1 MKLTSLR
8 EAYTYDELL
17 LVPQESSVIPD
28 HAKVDTILC
37 RGVQLPLPLLS
48 SAMDTVSEDRLAIAL
63 AREGGLSV
71 IHKNLPIEMQA
82 NMVKAVKEAEI
93 GDAVTPALDGQ
104 GRLMVAA
111 AVGANPEMEARA
123 DALVAA
129 GVDVLCLD
137 SAHGDSDNVIAH
149 VAALRRRYPKIPLIA
164 GNIVTVS
171 AAKRLIAV
179 GADCLK
185 VGIGPGSIC
194 TTRVISGVGMPQA
207 SAVDDI
213 ATYCEGKNIGVIAD
227 GGIRFS
233 GDIVKALALGATGV
247 MIGSMF
253 AEAEEAPG
261 ELIEYQ
267 GKRYKTYNGMGS
279 LTCMKKGSA
288 DRYFQSSKGKLVPEG
303 IEAMV
308 PLKGSVRDIVFEM
321 IGGLRSGMGYCGAA
335 NLQELKEKAQFVKIS
350 VSGIRE
356 SHPHDVIPTKE
367 APNYHE

>member
-8 EAYTYDELL
+8 ETYTYDELL
-17 LVPQESSVIPD
+17 LVPQESSVIPEQ
-28 HAKVDTILC
+28 AQVNTTLC
-37 RGVQLPLPLLS
+37 RDVHLPLPLLS
-48 SAMDTVSEDRLAIAL
+48 SAMDTVSEERLAIAL
-63 AREGGLSV
+63 AREGGLTV
-71 IHKNLPIEMQA
+71 LHKNLSIDAQA
-82 NMVKAVKEAEI
+82 KMVKTVKEAPL
-93 GDAVTPALDGQ
+93 GDAKTPSIDSQ

-137 SAHGDSDNVIAH
+137 SAHGDSDNVVRH
-149 VAALRRRYPKIPLIA
+149 VAILRKRHPTIPLIA

-171 AAKRLIAV
+171 AAKRLIEA
-179 GADCLK
+179 GADCVK
-185 VGIGPGSIC
+185 VGVGPGSIC

-207 SAVDDI
+207 SAVDDV
-213 ATYCEGKNIGVIAD
+213 ASYCVSRHIGVIAD

-233 GDIVKALALGATGV
+233 GDIVKALALGASGV
-247 MIGSMF
+247 MIGALY

-261 ELIEYQ
+261 ETLMHQ
-267 GKRYKTYNGMGS
+267 GKRYKAYNGMGS

-288 DRYFQSSKGKLVPEG
+288 DRYFQSSQGKLVPEG

-308 PLKGSVRDIVFEM
+308 PLKGSVRDITFEL
-321 IGGLRSGMGYCGAA
+321 IGGLRSGMGYCGAK
-335 NLQELKEKAQFVKIS
+335 NLQEFREKAQFVKIS
-350 VSGIRE
+350 VSGLRE